1 MNYTNVHRGIETGL
15 NIFYGMQ
22 PQIVKH
28 LSSSSKTV
36 RLAAVDIV
44 SNYIV
49 QNASVPV
56 MYVCIMIL
64 RRMIMCFGKDK
75 RPDFDTQYDRA
86 MRKIETRFE
95 KMIKHK
101 RTSDTISAYSTLI
114 DSFYGVLEQLCEVFD
129 IDPAKVLEDEDDNED
144 ESSVGSRSSRRRSS
158 SNSDSSSS
166 DGGSV
171 STSFEFSEEE

>member
-129 IDPAKVLEDEDDNED
+129 IDPDKVLEDEDED
-144 ESSVGSRSSRRRSS
+144 ESSLGSRSSHRSS
-158 SNSDSSSS
+158 SSSDFSSS

-171 STSFEFSEEE
+171 STSFEFSEDE